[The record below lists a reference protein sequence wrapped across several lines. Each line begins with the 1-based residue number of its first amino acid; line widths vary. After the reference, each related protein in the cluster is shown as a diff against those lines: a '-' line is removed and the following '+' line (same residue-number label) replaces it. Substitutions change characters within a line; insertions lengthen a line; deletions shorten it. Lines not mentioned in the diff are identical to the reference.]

1 MSRSLKSVRIIK
13 RIVLSLALLVSGFV
27 IGCGSGTRA
36 EDNGF
41 NMEYLGSDLIN
52 WVGDFYLYEDE
63 ETGVEYI
70 VYTTD
75 KGAAITPRLYTNG
88 TPYIYE
94 GD

>member
-41 NMEYLGSDLIN
+41 NMEYIDSDLVN
-52 WVGDFYLYEDE
+52 WVGDFYLYEDT

-70 VYTTD
+70 VY
-75 KGAAITPRLYTNG
+75 KVGESVAITPRLYTNG